1 MSIRSSIL
9 IVDAEECSWARV
21 SEFNNFGVAVSFGV
35 VIADLGL
42 VEGDDDLFE
51 TILLVQRLV
60 LDFILL
66 LLFVMVCIVHFL
78 VVILILFD
86 GFVTF
91 LLDFLDLLKLHTL
104 FCHYGI
110 RDWTLNKRWDWSSS
124 TKLAL
129 STTWTPGLTA
139 QSVRASE
146 QNSVVAGSNPT
157 RSNIL

>member
-1 MSIRSSIL
+1 M
-9 IVDAEECSWARV
+9 
-21 SEFNNFGVAVSFGV
+21 SFGV
-35 VIADLGL
+35 VVGDLGL
-42 VEGDDDLFE
+42 AEGDDDLFE

-60 LDFILL
+60 LDFILLL

-110 RDWTLNKRWDWSSS
+110 RDWTLNKR
-124 TKLAL
+124 
-129 STTWTPGLTA
+129 
-139 QSVRASE
+139 
-146 QNSVVAGSNPT
+146 
-157 RSNIL
+157 

>member
-1 MSIRSSIL
+1 M
-9 IVDAEECSWARV
+9 
-21 SEFNNFGVAVSFGV
+21 SFGV
-35 VIADLGL
+35 VVADLGL

-60 LDFILL
+60 LDFVLL

-110 RDWTLNKRWDWSSS
+110 RDWTLNKR
-124 TKLAL
+124 
-129 STTWTPGLTA
+129 
-139 QSVRASE
+139 
-146 QNSVVAGSNPT
+146 
-157 RSNIL
+157 